1 MREESRIAPMPE
13 AMPTDSKGLF
23 CTKESVIANVFGLR
37 NLIGPTIESGTLLIL
52 WENICI
58 LAFIQKIIHFI

>member
-1 MREESRIAPMPE
+1 MREESRIAPVPE

-37 NLIGPTIESGTLLIL
+37 NLRRPIMESGSRGRVRD
-52 WENICI
+52 
-58 LAFIQKIIHFI
+58 